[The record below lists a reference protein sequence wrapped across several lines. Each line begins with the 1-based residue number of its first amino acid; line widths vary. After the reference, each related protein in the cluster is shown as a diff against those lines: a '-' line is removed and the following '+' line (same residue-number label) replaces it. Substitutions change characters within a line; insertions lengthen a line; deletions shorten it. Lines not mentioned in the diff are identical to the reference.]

1 MATRTHTRFKVVS
14 GRGRRGGRLGMA
26 AAATAAAN
34 DHLDPFTRETP
45 GPGTPLVLG
54 TWDLIGDLGLEVPQ
68 GFPGSY
74 QGGFPRYGP
83 DFLQMEST
91 FSPPPP

>member
-34 DHLDPFTRETP
+34 DHLDPFTRETL
-45 GPGTPLVLG
+45 GPGTPLV
-54 TWDLIGDLGLEVPQ
+54 
-68 GFPGSY
+68 
-74 QGGFPRYGP
+74 
-83 DFLQMEST
+83 
-91 FSPPPP
+91 